1 MSGGRGAEVQ
11 AAHTG
16 HWDSFAANT
25 DFLKSQ
31 GFASA
36 IASSPRQ
43 SETEE
48 GVRLTWQV
56 GTR

>member
-1 MSGGRGAEVQ
+1 MQ